1 MDSPGNES
9 CFPKS
14 QFGVL
19 GFFFGGGIP
28 DDFTCIMSH
37 IKIPK
42 YINI

>member
-14 QFGVL
+14 QFG
-19 GFFFGGGIP
+19 GFFLGGGEVP